1 MRFAVQVNDL
11 IRSTKMADARFS
23 DNQRPDRWANEVEY
37 IVVAANSAKVAPAT
51 SVSDSAMY
59 AVPVDRVPPRGHW
72 LVEALYRVLEI
83 AITFIALLLS
93 LPIMLIEGL
102 LIRIGSSGPALFRQ
116 PRTAQSLIVK
126 GRDLSHFPE
135 VRVPE
140 ERFDEEALYYV
151 PRTFPFIKFRTMYN
165 DARERFPELY
175 DYSFKNEA
183 FRESYTKRQG
193 DPRVTR
199 LGRILRR
206 LTIDELPNLWCV
218 LIGEM
223 RLVGPRP
230 ELPETLPS
238 YAPEEMYKFS
248 VKPGITGLAQINGR
262 GLLSRGET
270 VEWDLKYVRSRTVW
284 LDIKII
290 FKTLWLVVM
299 RHGAF

>member
-1 MRFAVQVNDL
+1 
-11 IRSTKMADARFS
+11 
-23 DNQRPDRWANEVEY
+23 
-37 IVVAANSAKVAPAT
+37 
-51 SVSDSAMY
+51 MY
-59 AVPVDRVPPRGHW
+59 AVPADRVPPRGHW
-72 LVEALYRVLEI
+72 SIEAFYRVFEI
-83 AITFIALLLS
+83 VITLVALLVS

-102 LIRIGSSGPALFRQ
+102 LIRMDSPGPALFRQ

-126 GRDLSHFPE
+126 GRELRNFPE
-135 VRVPE
+135 VRVSE
-140 ERFDEEALYYV
+140 EGFDEDALYYV
-151 PRTFPFIKFRTMYN
+151 PRMFSFIKFRTMFN

-199 LGRILRR
+199 IGRILRR

-230 ELPETLPS
+230 ELPGTLPS

-270 VEWDLKYVRSRTVW
+270 VAWDLEYVRSRSVW

>member
-1 MRFAVQVNDL
+1 
-11 IRSTKMADARFS
+11 
-23 DNQRPDRWANEVEY
+23 
-37 IVVAANSAKVAPAT
+37 
-51 SVSDSAMY
+51 MY
-59 AVPVDRVPPRGHW
+59 AVPVDRVPLRGHW
-72 LVEALYRVLEI
+72 LVEAIYRMFEI
-83 AITFIALLLS
+83 AITLVALLLS

-102 LIRIGSSGPALFRQ
+102 LIRMDSPGPALFRQ
-116 PRTAQSLIVK
+116 QRTAQSVIMK
-126 GRDLSHFPE
+126 GRELKNLPE
-135 VRVPE
+135 VRAPE
-140 ERFDEEALYYV
+140 EGFDENALYYV
-151 PRTFPFIKFRTMYN
+151 PRTFPFVKFRTMFN

-183 FRESYTKRQG
+183 FRESYTKRMG

-218 LIGEM
+218 LVGEM

-230 ELPETLPS
+230 EHPATLPCYS
-238 YAPEEMYKFS
+238 QEEMYKFS

-262 GLLSRGET
+262 GLLTRGET
-270 VEWDLKYVRSRTVW
+270 VAWDLEYVRSRTVW

-290 FKTLWLVVM
+290 FKTVWLVVM